1 MSKLSNAVLQ
11 QALELSPI
19 EKAQLI
25 EGLLASL
32 DTPDSSLDKLWA
44 AEADARVTGYEQG
57 EIQTSP
63 AEKVLG
69 KYSGS

>member
-25 EGLLASL
+25 EGLLVSL
-32 DTPDSSLDKLWA
+32 DTPDPSLDKVWA
-44 AEADARVTGYEQG
+44 AEADERITSYEIG
-57 EIQTSP
+57 EIGVSL

-69 KYSGS
+69 KYSSP